1 MEATVKEERASEEGR
16 EGGREGKAE
25 HHKMMR
31 SEQPS
36 SSQKNTIANA

>member
-1 MEATVKEERASEEGR
+1 MEATVKEERASEE
-16 EGGREGKAE
+16 GREGKAE